1 MSMTPAVIPNVLA
14 NRYATKEMVAI
25 FDPVNKII
33 AERKFWITILR
44 LQKAGGLSITDSEIA
59 SYEKVVEKVDLAS
72 IEKRERANRHDVKA
86 RIEEFN
92 SLAGL
97 EKIHIG
103 LTSRDLTENIELIAI
118 KDGLNLV
125 RRRTLE
131 TLFLLEK
138 SITKYEKTYM
148 VGRSH
153 NVAAQVTTLG
163 KRFAT
168 CAQELLFSL
177 ASLEELIARLPLRG
191 LKGPVGTGQDQIALL
206 GSIKDLNKLEEKLA
220 KEYGFENTLSSVGQ
234 IYPRSIDFEVVSK
247 LLQIASAPS
256 SMATTIRLMSGFG
269 LVSEGFKSGQ
279 VGSSAMPHKMNARSS
294 ERINGMMVLLRGYA
308 TMAADL
314 AGDQWNEG
322 DVSCSVVRR
331 VVIPDA
337 FYTIDGLL
345 HTFMTVLTEFGI
357 YEENINKELAEQLP
371 FLATSQILTELVK
384 KGMGREIAHELI
396 KKHATTTTASNF
408 FNALASEKDFP
419 LSINELNN
427 LIIDPADFSGSALAQ
442 SQEVAD
448 EIRKI
453 TKGQVSKE
461 ELQSLISRSIH
472 S

>member
-1 MSMTPAVIPNVLA
+1 MSMTPAVTPNVLA

-44 LQKAGGLSITDSEIA
+44 LQKVSGLSITDSEIA

-191 LKGPVGTGQDQIALL
+191 LKGPVGTGQDQIATL

-220 KEYGFENTLSSVGQ
+220 KEHGFENTLSSVGQ

-331 VVIPDA
+331 VFIPDA

-345 HTFMTVLTEFGI
+345 HTFMTILTEFGI

-384 KGMGREIAHELI
+384 KAWVERWPM
-396 KKHATTTTASNF
+396 S
-408 FNALASEKDFP
+408 
-419 LSINELNN
+419 
-427 LIIDPADFSGSALAQ
+427 
-442 SQEVAD
+442 
-448 EIRKI
+448 
-453 TKGQVSKE
+453 
-461 ELQSLISRSIH
+461 
-472 S
+472 

>member
-1 MSMTPAVIPNVLA
+1 MSLTPSVTPNVLA

-44 LQKAGGLSITDSEIA
+44 LQKAGGLSITDSDIA

-138 SITKYEKTYM
+138 GITNYEKTYM

-177 ASLEELIARLPLRG
+177 TSLEELIARLPLRG
-191 LKGPVGTGQDQIALL
+191 LKGPVGTGQDQIATL
-206 GSIKDLNKLEEKLA
+206 GSIKDLSKLEEKLA
-220 KEYGFENTLSSVGQ
+220 KEYGFKNTLSSVGQ
-234 IYPRSIDFEVVSK
+234 IYPRSIDFEIVSK

-294 ERINGMMVLLRGYA
+294 ERINGMMVLLRGYT

-357 YEENINKELAEQLP
+357 YEENINNELAEQLP

-384 KGMGREIAHELI
+384 KGMGREVAHELI
-396 KKHATTTTASNF
+396 KKHATTTTASSF
-408 FNALASEKDFP
+408 FNALASERDFP
-419 LSINELNN
+419 LSTNELNN
-427 LIIDPADFSGSALAQ
+427 LIKDPSAFAGSAIEQ
-442 SQEVAD
+442 TREVTEA
-448 EIRKI
+448 IKQI
-453 TKGQVSKE
+453 TKGEITKV
-461 ELQSLISRSIH
+461 ELQSLI
-472 S
+472 

>member
-44 LQKAGGLSITDSEIA
+44 LQKASGLSITDTEIA

-103 LTSRDLTENIELIAI
+103 LTSRDLTENIELISI

-131 TLFLLEK
+131 TLFLIGK
-138 SITKYEKTYM
+138 NITKYEKTYM

-177 ASLEELIARLPLRG
+177 SSLEELIARLPLRG
-191 LKGPVGTGQDQIALL
+191 LKGPVGTGQDQIATL
-206 GSIKDLNKLEEKLA
+206 GSIKDLKKLEEKLA
-220 KEYGFENTLSSVGQ
+220 TEYGFENTLSSVGQ

-256 SMATTIRLMSGFG
+256 SMATTIRLMSGYG

-294 ERINGMMVLLRGYA
+294 ERINGMMVLLRGYV

-345 HTFMTVLTEFGI
+345 HTFMTILNEFGI
-357 YEENINKELAEQLP
+357 YKDNIKKELSEQLP

-384 KGMGREIAHELI
+384 KGMGREVAHEVI
-396 KKHATTTTASNF
+396 KKYATTTTASNF

-427 LIIDPADFSGSALAQ
+427 LIKDPAAFSGSALAQ
-442 SQEVAD
+442 SQEVVD
-448 EIRKI
+448 EIKQI
-453 TKGQVSKE
+453 TKGQVTKVD
-461 ELQSLISRSIH
+461 LQSLI
-472 S
+472 

>member
-1 MSMTPAVIPNVLA
+1 MSITPNVLA

-25 FDPVNKII
+25 FDPINKII

-44 LQKAGGLSITDSEIA
+44 LQKAGGISITDSDIA

-153 NVAAQVTTLG
+153 NVAAQITTLG

-177 ASLEELIARLPLRG
+177 TSLEELIARLPLRG
-191 LKGPVGTGQDQIALL
+191 LKGPVGTGQDQIATL
-206 GSIKDLNKLEEKLA
+206 GSIKDLSKLEDKLA

-269 LVSEGFKSGQ
+269 LVSEGFKPGQ

-294 ERINGMMVLLRGYA
+294 ERINGMMVLLRGYT

-345 HTFMTVLTEFGI
+345 HTFMTILNEFGI

-408 FNALASEKDFP
+408 FNTLSSEKNFP

-427 LIIDPADFSGSALAQ
+427 LIKDPAAFAGCAIEQ
-442 SQEVAD
+442 IREVTDA
-448 EIRKI
+448 IKQI
-453 TKGQVSKE
+453 TKGEITKVD
-461 ELQSLISRSIH
+461 LQSLI
-472 S
+472 

>member
-1 MSMTPAVIPNVLA
+1 MTPYVTPNVLA

-59 SYEKVVEKVDLAS
+59 SYEKVIDKVDLAS

-92 SLAGL
+92 SLAGI

-125 RRRTLE
+125 RRRSLE

-177 ASLEELIARLPLRG
+177 TSLEELLARLPLRG
-191 LKGPVGTGQDQIALL
+191 LKGPVGTGQDQIATL
-206 GSIKDLNKLEEKLA
+206 GSIKDLSKLEEKLA

-234 IYPRSIDFEVVSK
+234 IYPRSIDFEVVAK
-247 LLQIASAPS
+247 LLQIASAPA

-294 ERINGMMVLLRGYA
+294 ERINGMMVLLRGYT

-345 HTFMTVLTEFGI
+345 HTFMTILTEFGI
-357 YEENINKELAEQLP
+357 YEENINKELVEQLP

-384 KGMGREIAHELI
+384 KGVGREIAHELI
-396 KKHATTTTASNF
+396 KKYATTTTASNF

-427 LIIDPADFSGSALAQ
+427 LIKDPASFAGSALEQ
-442 SQEVAD
+442 SQEVVD
-448 EIRKI
+448 EIKQI
-453 TKGQVSKE
+453 TKGQVSKVD
-461 ELQSLISRSIH
+461 LQSLI
-472 S
+472 

>member
-1 MSMTPAVIPNVLA
+1 
-14 NRYATKEMVAI
+14 
-25 FDPVNKII
+25 
-33 AERKFWITILR
+33 
-44 LQKAGGLSITDSEIA
+44 
-59 SYEKVVEKVDLAS
+59 
-72 IEKRERANRHDVKA
+72 
-86 RIEEFN
+86 
-92 SLAGL
+92 
-97 EKIHIG
+97 
-103 LTSRDLTENIELIAI
+103 
-118 KDGLNLV
+118 
-125 RRRTLE
+125 
-131 TLFLLEK
+131 
-138 SITKYEKTYM
+138 M

-191 LKGPVGTGQDQIALL
+191 LKGPVGTGQDQIATL
-206 GSIKDLNKLEEKLA
+206 GSIKDLSKLEEKLA
-220 KEYGFENTLSSVGQ
+220 KEYGFKNTFSSVGQ
-234 IYPRSIDFEVVSK
+234 IYPRSIDFEVVAK

-357 YEENINKELAEQLP
+357 YEDNINNELAEQLP

-384 KGMGREIAHELI
+384 KGMGREVAHELI

-408 FNALASEKDFP
+408 FNTLSGEKDFP
-419 LSINELNN
+419 LSIIELSN
-427 LIIDPADFSGSALAQ
+427 LIKDPAEFAGSAIEQ
-442 SQEVAD
+442 TREVTDA
-448 EIRKI
+448 IKQI
-453 TKGQVSKE
+453 TKGEIIKVD
-461 ELQSLISRSIH
+461 LQSLI
-472 S
+472 

>member
-14 NRYATKEMVAI
+14 SRYATGEMVAI
-25 FDPVNKII
+25 FDPINKII

-118 KDGLNLV
+118 KDGFNLV

-138 SITKYEKTYM
+138 NITKYEKIYM

-191 LKGPVGTGQDQIALL
+191 LKGPVGTGQDQIAILS
-206 GSIKDLNKLEEKLA
+206 SIKHLDKLEEKLA

-294 ERINGMMVLLRGYA
+294 ERINGMMVLLRGYT
-308 TMAADL
+308 TMAAGV
-314 AGDQWNEG
+314 AGNQWNEG

-384 KGMGREIAHELI
+384 KGMGREVAHELI

-408 FNALASEKDFP
+408 FNTLASEKDFP

-427 LIIDPADFSGSALAQ
+427 LIKDPASFAGSAIEQ
-442 SQEVAD
+442 TREVTD
-448 EIRKI
+448 EIKQI
-453 TKGQVSKE
+453 TKGEITKVD
-461 ELQSLISRSIH
+461 LQSLI
-472 S
+472 